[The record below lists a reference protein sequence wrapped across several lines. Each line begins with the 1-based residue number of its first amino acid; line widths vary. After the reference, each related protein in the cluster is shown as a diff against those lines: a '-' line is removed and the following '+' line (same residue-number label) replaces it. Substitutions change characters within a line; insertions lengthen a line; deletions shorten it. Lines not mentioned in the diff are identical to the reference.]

1 MTDIPKKI
9 AGRYQIKQLLG
20 KGGFG
25 AVYRAEDELEDREV
39 ALKVIRSD
47 ATLEPRGTRSRSGLD
62 SSKVLD
68 SSKPIDGTRS
78 SEARSSSSHAVPS
91 SSSSSPSRFLQSRK
105 SAISRT
111 NRNFGSASPNE
122 SDDVTE
128 KFKDEFRLL
137 TQLHH
142 PNLAAVYE
150 FGRCEEIDGVY
161 FTQELVEGVYLTDFL
176 QAKPREVV
184 VDIFVQLARALDYIH
199 ALGLVHEDIKPTN
212 VLVTTRSDGQPQAK
226 LIDFGLARVLRTT
239 EGNVEHEETDVVLG
253 TPGFS
258 APEKVQGKKTDSRSD
273 IYSLAATMYAAIR
286 GSKPFPS
293 RDFEEALRAQKDWRQ
308 ELAGALLKQSGPVV
322 AELIGRMLHPDPERR
337 PQSARSIVLE
347 LLRREPSHIRERQ
360 DSKEDRAEFAR
371 VLVEH
376 LPFVDRQSY
385 LDLLLTRAVDVLAPI
400 GASGQSAS
408 ESRTSG
414 RTHLIRTVVI
424 EAPEGMGKGRLFT
437 ELRREIQLGGGLF
450 VESSCW
456 MTERTP
462 LGAFGPV
469 VLQIATALGERSKV
483 IAEHSDLLQL
493 ARDRDRGGDEGA
505 AGRLIEFLLA
515 ACRERP
521 FTLHLSELSKGTSE
535 FARFEQLAR
544 AIAHNQA
551 PLLLCA
557 STIPHQRLAPL
568 IAGLGR
574 DQIAE
579 TWNLRPF
586 SPREMHTILTGIL
599 GDDRATVSELAKA
612 LDKLTGGHPLSFRET
627 LRVLIEEGILARDA
641 DNWVF
646 RASSP
651 AAQNLHQTLAQRSEA
666 RLDAQGVSAWE
677 IASILYL
684 IEAPIDEEQL
694 AQLSDLRKSRFRRT
708 LDRLE
713 GEGLVVRNAVSGS
726 STVALAHEA
735 VREAV
740 RQRYSDSLD
749 ETRLDLAA
757 RIDEL
762 DAIDSNFVFLKVR
775 LLDDAAEGLEA
786 VDALEEAAAGLFA
799 VGQAQLGAQVLER
812 LIRRLRQHGGTAAIP
827 RLLEAKLLLLNQGA
841 GALEDPRR
849 EAAHYEAGI
858 LLAELM
864 RDFRAQSL
872 FWLGLA
878 DRNAGDASED
888 MERTLYRLSRA
899 AEAAKMARDRV
910 LELRI
915 SNRRAEVLLQAGEIE
930 QAGSY
935 SRKAMEILEL
945 DDANDVDV
953 CHIIGVRLR
962 CLSLSGQL
970 GEARRLH
977 EMGKPIAARVPVVQR
992 QSYLSGIAFLAV
1004 LGGDP
1009 ERAIPETEEAIAQL
1023 RSAKVPR
1030 LLHTPLHNLGD
1041 LYLRNG
1047 QLEEAAHA
1055 FEEAISIASLFGLAQ
1070 AVHLNRGFLGY
1081 TRARLGSVEEG
1092 AELLATARRDMQ
1104 SAGDQVTLQQLR
1116 LLDAEV
1122 AHMMGQTPR
1131 ARRELE
1137 EMLADF
1143 HSTNE
1148 ISFVHWAQ
1156 DALARI
1162 ERDIGTH
1169 FIEVPTAPTRES
1181 PPDEDTV
1188 RTRPVP

>member
-9 AGRYQIKQLLG
+9 AGRYHIKELLG

-47 ATLEPRGTRSRSGLD
+47 ASLEPRGTRSRSLD
-62 SSKVLD
+62 PSTSSR
-68 SSKPIDGTRS
+68 SRFGRMTRATRTGRNAFVS
-78 SEARSSSSHAVPS
+78 G
-91 SSSSSPSRFLQSRK
+91 SSPS
-105 SAISRT
+105 T
-111 NRNFGSASPNE
+111 H
-122 SDDVTE
+122 DDVTE
-128 KFKDEFRLL
+128 AFKDEFLLL
-137 TQLHH
+137 TKLHH

-150 FGRCEEIDGVY
+150 FGRCDEFDGVY
-161 FTQELVEGVYLTDFL
+161 FTQELVEGVYLSEFL
-176 QAKPREVV
+176 EGKPREVI
-184 VDIFVQLARALDYIH
+184 VDMFVQLARALDYIH
-199 ALGLVHEDIKPTN
+199 ALGMVHEDIKPTN
-212 VLVTTRSDGQPQAK
+212 VLVTVPANGQAQAK
-226 LIDFGLARVLRTT
+226 LIDFGLAKALRTPDA
-239 EGNVEHEETDVVLG
+239 EKSEEDDDVVLG

-258 APEKVQGKKTDSRSD
+258 APEKIQGKRTDSRSD

-286 GSKPFPS
+286 GTKPFPS
-293 RDFEEALRAQKDWRQ
+293 RDFEEALRAQKDWRP
-308 ELAGALLKQSGPVV
+308 ELAGALLKQAGPVV
-322 AELIGRMLHPDPERR
+322 AELVGRMLNPDPERR

-347 LLRREPSHIRERQ
+347 LLRREPSHIRDRQ
-360 DSKEDRAEFAR
+360 ESKEDRAEFAR
-371 VLVEH
+371 VFVEH
-376 LPFVDRQSY
+376 LPFSDRQNY
-385 LDLLLTRAVDVLAPI
+385 LDLLLTRATDVLLPI
-400 GASGQSAS
+400 SGASA
-408 ESRTSG
+408 EHSRNRG
-414 RTHLIRTVVI
+414 VHRLIRTLVI
-424 EAPEGMGKGRLFT
+424 EAPEGMGKSRLLG
-437 ELRREIQLGGGLF
+437 ELRREIQIGGGLF

-456 MTERTP
+456 TTERTA

-469 VLQIATALGERSKV
+469 VQQLAGALGERSKV
-483 IAEHSDLLQL
+483 VADYAELLQL
-493 ARDRDRGGDEGA
+493 ARDRGTDESA
-505 AGRLIEFLLA
+505 AGRLMEFLIA

-521 FTLHLSELSKGTSE
+521 YCLHLSDLAKGQSE
-535 FARFEQLAR
+535 FSRFEQLAR
-544 AIAHNQA
+544 AIDHNQA

-557 STIPHQRLAPL
+557 STTPHAKLSPLLAAL
-568 IAGLGR
+568 AR
-574 DQIAE
+574 DQLVE

-586 SPREMHTILTGIL
+586 TRREMHSVLQGVL
-599 GDDRATVSELAKA
+599 GDTSAIRDLVKA
-612 LDKLTGGHPLSFRET
+612 LDNLTGGHPLSFRET

-641 DNWVF
+641 DDWVF
-646 RASSP
+646 RSNSP

-684 IEAPIDEEQL
+684 IEAPIEEDQL
-694 AQLSDLRKSRFRRT
+694 AQLSDLRRTRFERT
-708 LDRLE
+708 LERLE
-713 GEGLVVRNAVSGS
+713 GEGLIVRTSPTNHIS
-726 STVALAHEA
+726 LAHES

-740 RQRYSDSLD
+740 RRRYTDSLD

-762 DAIDSNFVFLKVR
+762 DVIDSNFVYLKVR

-799 VGQAQLGAQVLER
+799 VGQAQLGAAVLER

-841 GALEDPRR
+841 GALDDPRR
-849 EAAHYEAGI
+849 EIAHYEAGI

-878 DRNAGDASED
+878 ERYTAELVDD
-888 MERTLYRLSRA
+888 MEVTLDRLERA
-899 AEAAKMARDRV
+899 AAAARSARDRV

-915 SNRRAEVLLQAGEIE
+915 ANRRAEVLLSAGEIE

-935 SRKAMEILEL
+935 SRKAMEILEV

-1009 ERAIPETEEAIAQL
+1009 ERAIPETEQAIDQL
-1023 RSAKVPR
+1023 RAAKVPR

-1047 QLEEAAHA
+1047 QLEPAAAA
-1055 FEEAISIASLFGLAQ
+1055 FNEAISIAALFGLDQ

-1081 TRARLGSVEEG
+1081 TLARLGQVEDG
-1092 AELLATARRDMQ
+1092 AEKLAAARRGMQ
-1104 SAGDQVTLQQLR
+1104 HSSGDQVTLQQLR

-1162 ERDIGTH
+1162 ERDIGTN
-1169 FIEVPTAPTRES
+1169 FIESTSHEVDSAP
-1181 PPDEDTV
+1181 DGDTV
-1188 RTRPVP
+1188 RTRPIL

>member
-9 AGRYQIKQLLG
+9 AGRYHIKELLG

-25 AVYRAEDELEDREV
+25 AVYRAEDELEDRSV

-47 ATLEPRGTRSRSGLD
+47 ASLDPKGTRSKALD
-62 SSKVLD
+62 SV
-68 SSKPIDGTRS
+68 
-78 SEARSSSSHAVPS
+78 SSSSRS
-91 SSSSSPSRFLQSRK
+91 RFGRPSRRL
-105 SAISRT
+105 SRT
-111 NRNFGSASPNE
+111 SRNFGSASSTQN
-122 SDDVTE
+122 DDVTE
-128 KFKDEFRLL
+128 AFKDEFRLL

-150 FGRCEEIDGVY
+150 FGRCDEFEGVY

-176 QAKPREVV
+176 EGKPREVI
-184 VDIFVQLARALDYIH
+184 VDVFVQLARALDYIH

-212 VLVTTRSDGQPQAK
+212 VLVTIPEGGQAQAK
-226 LIDFGLARVLRTT
+226 LIDFGLARVLRGQPD
-239 EGNVEHEETDVVLG
+239 EADDVDTILG

-258 APEKVQGKKTDSRSD
+258 APEKVRGKKTDSRSD
-273 IYSLAATMYAAIR
+273 IYSLAATMYSAIR

-293 RDFEEALRAQKDWRQ
+293 RDFEEALRAQKDWRP

-360 DSKEDRAEFAR
+360 DSKEDRADFAR

-376 LPFVDRQSY
+376 LPFADRQNY
-385 LDLLLTRAVDVLAPI
+385 LDLLLTRATDVLLPNESAEASRS
-400 GASGQSAS
+400 GA
-408 ESRTSG
+408 RY
-414 RTHLIRTVVI
+414 RLIRTVVI
-424 EAPEGMGKGRLFT
+424 EAPEGMGKGRLLG

-456 MTERTP
+456 TTERTA

-469 VLQIATALGERSKV
+469 ILQLATALGERSKV
-483 IAEHSDLLQL
+483 IAEHAELVQL
-493 ARDRDRGGDEGA
+493 ARERGTDEAA
-505 AGRLIEFLLA
+505 AGQLMEFLIA

-521 FTLHLSELSKGTSE
+521 FALHLSELAKGQSE
-535 FARFEQLAR
+535 FLRFEQLVK
-544 AIAHNQA
+544 AIDINEA

-557 STIPHQRLAPL
+557 TTTPHTKLTPLLASL
-568 IAGLGR
+568 TR
-574 DQIAE
+574 DQLAE
-579 TWNLRPF
+579 TWHLRPF
-586 SPREMHTILTGIL
+586 SRREMFDILRGVL
-599 GDDRATVSELAKA
+599 GETPAISELVKT
-612 LDKLTGGHPLSFRET
+612 LDNLTGGHPLSFRET
-627 LRVLIEEGILARDA
+627 LRVLIEEGILVRDA
-641 DNWVF
+641 DNWSY
-646 RASSP
+646 RSSSP

-666 RLDAQGVSAWE
+666 RLDAQGISAWE

-684 IEAPIDEEQL
+684 IEAPVDELQL
-694 AQLSDLRKSRFRRT
+694 AQLSDLRKSRFRRA

-713 GEGLVVRNAVSGS
+713 GEGLIVRSAASGS
-726 STVALAHEA
+726 SQIALAHESVRQA
-735 VREAV
+735 VRG
-740 RQRYSDSLD
+740 RYADSLD
-749 ETRLDLAA
+749 ETRLDLAQ

-762 DAIDSNFVFLKVR
+762 EILDSNFVYLKVR

-799 VGQAQLGAQVLER
+799 VGQAQLGAAVLER
-812 LIRRLRQHGGTAAIP
+812 LIKRLRQYGGTAAIP

-849 EAAHYEAGI
+849 EASHYEAGI

-878 DRNAGDASED
+878 DRHTAEVEAD
-888 MERTLYRLSRA
+888 MELTLYRLERA
-899 AEAAKMARDRV
+899 AKAAKMARDRV

-915 SNRRAEVLLQAGEIE
+915 ANRRAEVLLQAGEIE
-930 QAGSY
+930 EAGSH
-935 SRKAMEILEL
+935 SRKAMEILDF

-1009 ERAIPETEEAIAQL
+1009 SRAIPETEDAIEQV
-1023 RSAKVPR
+1023 RNAKLPR

-1047 QLEEAAHA
+1047 QLEQARDA
-1055 FEEAISIASLFGLAQ
+1055 FSEAISIASLFGLDQ

-1081 TRARLGSVEEG
+1081 TLARLGKVEEG
-1092 AELLATARRDMQ
+1092 AELLASARKDMQ
-1104 SAGDQVTLQQLR
+1104 QTSGDQVTLQQLR

-1162 ERDIGTH
+1162 ERDIGTN
-1169 FIEVPTAPTRES
+1169 FIEAAAPS
-1181 PPDEDTV
+1181 PEPSAPDEDTV
-1188 RTRPVP
+1188 RTRPIS

>member
-1 MTDIPKKI
+1 MTEIPKKI
-9 AGRYQIKQLLG
+9 AGRYTIKGLLG

-47 ATLEPRGTRSRSGLD
+47 ASLDPRGTRSKALDPQSSGH
-62 SSKVLD
+62 
-68 SSKPIDGTRS
+68 
-78 SEARSSSSHAVPS
+78 SSSR
-91 SSSSSPSRFLQSRK
+91 SRFGRYSR
-105 SAISRT
+105 AGSRT
-111 NRNFGSASPNE
+111 SRNFQPGAS
-122 SDDVTE
+122 STQTDTVTDN
-128 KFKDEFRLL
+128 FKDEFMRLAK
-137 TQLHH
+137 LHH

-150 FGRCEEIDGVY
+150 FGRCDEFDGVY
-161 FTQELVEGVYLTDFL
+161 FTQELVEGVYLSDFL
-176 QAKPREVV
+176 EGKSREVI
-184 VDIFVQLARALDYIH
+184 VDMFVQLARALDYIH

-212 VLVTTRSDGQPQAK
+212 VLVTTRTDGQPQAK
-226 LIDFGLARVLRTT
+226 LIDFGLSRWLKDA
-239 EGNVEHEETDVVLG
+239 EKNAEEPDIVLG

-258 APEKVQGKKTDSRSD
+258 APEKIRGQKTDSRSD

-293 RDFEEALRAQKDWRQ
+293 RDFDEALRAQKDWRP
-308 ELAGALLKQSGPVV
+308 ELAGALLKQAGPVV
-322 AELIGRMLHPDPERR
+322 AELIGRMLIPDPERR

-360 DSKEDRAEFAR
+360 DSKEDRSDFAR
-371 VLVEH
+371 VFVEH
-376 LPFVDRQSY
+376 LPFTDRQSY
-385 LDLLLTRAVDVLAPI
+385 LELLLTRATDVLLPED
-400 GASGQSAS
+400 SA
-408 ESRTSG
+408 ESSRSRG
-414 RTHLIRTVVI
+414 VHRLIRTIVV
-424 EAPEGMGKGRLFT
+424 EAPEGMGKSRLLG
-437 ELRREIQLGGGLF
+437 ELRREIQIGGGLF

-456 MTERTP
+456 TTERTA

-469 VLQIATALGERSKV
+469 VLQLATALGERSKV
-483 IAEHSDLLQL
+483 VADYAELLRL
-493 ARDRDRGGDEGA
+493 ARDRGTDEGA
-505 AGRLIEFLLA
+505 AGRLMEFLIA

-521 FTLHLSELSKGTSE
+521 YCLHLSELAKGQSE
-535 FARFEQLAR
+535 FMRFEQLAR
-544 AIAHNQA
+544 AVDHNEA
-551 PLLLCA
+551 PLLLCVTTTPHTKLSPLLA
-557 STIPHQRLAPL
+557 SLA
-568 IAGLGR
+568 R
-574 DQIAE
+574 DQLAE
-579 TWNLRPF
+579 IWNLRPF
-586 SPREMHTILTGIL
+586 SVREMHSVLQGVL
-599 GDDRATVSELAKA
+599 GDTAAIREIVKTLNN
-612 LDKLTGGHPLSFRET
+612 LTGGHPLSFRET
-627 LRVLIEEGILARDA
+627 LRVLIEEGILVRDA
-641 DNWVF
+641 DDWVF
-646 RASSP
+646 RSNSP

-666 RLDAQGVSAWE
+666 RLDSQGVSAWE

-684 IEAPIDEEQL
+684 IEAPIEEDQL
-694 AQLSDLRKSRFRRT
+694 AQLSDLRRSRFRRT
-708 LDRLE
+708 IDRLE
-713 GEGLVVRNAVSGS
+713 GEGLIVRTAASHIS
-726 STVALAHEA
+726 LAHES

-740 RQRYSDSLD
+740 RRRYADSLD

-762 DAIDSNFVFLKVR
+762 DVIDSNFVYLKIR

-799 VGQAQLGAQVLER
+799 VGQAQLGAAVLER

-841 GALEDPRR
+841 GALDDQRR

-878 DRNAGDASED
+878 DRYTSDIDD
-888 MERTLYRLSRA
+888 MELTLYRLERA
-899 AEAAKMARDRV
+899 AVAANKARDRV

-915 SNRRAEVLLQAGEIE
+915 ANRRAEVLLMAGEIE
-930 QAGSY
+930 QAGAY
-935 SRKAMEILEL
+935 SRKAMEILNV
-945 DDANDVDV
+945 DDSNDVDV

-977 EMGKPIAARVPVVQR
+977 EMGKPIAVRVPVVQR

-1009 ERAIPETEEAIAQL
+1009 DRAIPETEQAIEQL
-1023 RSAKVPR
+1023 RSANVPR

-1041 LYLRNG
+1041 LYLRAG
-1047 QLEEAAHA
+1047 ALEQASKA
-1055 FEEAISIASLFGLAQ
+1055 FEEAIGIARLFGLVQ
-1070 AVHLNRGFLGY
+1070 AVSLNRGFLGY
-1081 TRARLGSVEEG
+1081 TLARLGKVEEG
-1092 AELLATARRDMQ
+1092 AEMLATARRSMAGG
-1104 SAGDQVTLQQLR
+1104 SGDQVTVQQLR

-1162 ERDIGTH
+1162 ERDIGTN
-1169 FIEVPTAPTRES
+1169 FIESTPVPELASAPT
-1181 PPDEDTV
+1181 EDTV
-1188 RTRPVP
+1188 RTRPIS

>member
-9 AGRYQIKQLLG
+9 AGRYHISELLG

-39 ALKVIRSD
+39 ALKVIRAEASM
-47 ATLEPRGTRSRSGLD
+47 EPRGTRSRQMD
-62 SSKVLD
+62 S
-68 SSKPIDGTRS
+68 
-78 SEARSSSSHAVPS
+78 HPS
-91 SSSSSPSRFLQSRK
+91 SSSSRSRFGKHSGRL
-105 SAISRT
+105 SRT
-111 NRNFGSASPNE
+111 SRNFGNTSSAPH
-122 SDDVTE
+122 DDVTE
-128 KFKDEFRLL
+128 AFKDEFRLL

-150 FGRCEEIDGVY
+150 FGRCAEFEGVY
-161 FTQELVEGVYLTDFL
+161 FTQELVEGVYLSEFL
-176 QAKPREVV
+176 EDKAREVI
-184 VDIFVQLARALDYIH
+184 VDVFVQLARALDYIH

-212 VLVTTRSDGQPQAK
+212 VLVTTRADGQPQAK
-226 LIDFGLARVLRTT
+226 LIDFGLARALRGAD
-239 EGNVEHEETDVVLG
+239 EDEAEYDVVLG

-258 APEKVQGKKTDSRSD
+258 APEKVQGKRTDSRSD
-273 IYSLAATMYAAIR
+273 VYSLAATMYAAIR

-293 RDFEEALRAQKDWRQ
+293 RDFEEALRAQKDWRP
-308 ELAGALLKQSGPVV
+308 ELAGALLKPAGPVV
-322 AELIGRMLHPDPERR
+322 AELIGRMLHPEAERR

-347 LLRREPSHIRERQ
+347 LLRREPSHIRDRQ
-360 DSKEDRAEFAR
+360 DSKEDRADFAR

-376 LPFVDRQSY
+376 LPFADRQSY
-385 LDLLLTRAVDVLAPI
+385 LDLLLTRATDVLLPQA
-400 GASGQSAS
+400 AETSRSGL
-408 ESRTSG
+408 RH
-414 RTHLIRTVVI
+414 RLIRTLVI
-424 EAPEGMGKGRLFT
+424 EAPEGMGKSRLFS
-437 ELRREIQLGGGLF
+437 ELRREIQIGGGLF

-456 MTERTP
+456 TTERTA

-469 VLQIATALGERSKV
+469 VLQLATALGERSPV
-483 IAEHSDLLQL
+483 VADYAELVQL
-493 ARDRDRGGDEGA
+493 ARERGTDEAA
-505 AGRLIEFLLA
+505 AGQLMEFLIA

-521 FTLHLSELSKGTSE
+521 YCLHLSELAKGQSE
-535 FARFEQLAR
+535 FLRFEQLAR
-544 AIAHNQA
+544 AIDINEA

-557 STIPHQRLAPL
+557 STTPHTKLAPL
-568 IAGLGR
+568 LSALSR
-574 DQIAE
+574 DQLAE

-586 SPREMHTILTGIL
+586 TRREMFDILRGVL
-599 GDDRATVSELAKA
+599 GDTPAIAELVKT
-612 LDKLTGGHPLSFRET
+612 LDNLTGGHPLTFRET
-627 LRVLIEEGILARDA
+627 LRVLIEEGILVRDA

-646 RASSP
+646 RSASP
-651 AAQNLHQTLAQRSEA
+651 AAQNLHQTLAERSEA

-684 IEAPIDEEQL
+684 IEAPVDEVQL

-708 LDRLE
+708 VDRLE
-713 GEGLVVRNAVSGS
+713 GEGLVVRSAASGS
-726 STVALAHEA
+726 SHVGLAHES

-740 RQRYSDSLD
+740 RRRYADSLD

-762 DAIDSNFVFLKVR
+762 EVIDSNFVYLKVR
-775 LLDDAAEGLEA
+775 LLDDAADGLEA

-799 VGQAQLGAQVLER
+799 VGQAQLGAAVLER
-812 LIRRLRQHGGTAAIP
+812 LIQRLRQHGGTAAIP

-841 GALEDPRR
+841 GALDDPRR
-849 EAAHYEAGI
+849 EAGHYEAGI

-878 DRNAGDASED
+878 DRVSADAAAD
-888 MERTLYRLSRA
+888 MDLTLHRLERA
-899 AEAAKMARDRV
+899 ADSARAARDRV

-915 SNRRAEVLLQAGEIE
+915 ANRRAEVLLQAGEIE

-935 SRKAMEILEL
+935 SREAMDILEL
-945 DDANDVDV
+945 ADANDIDV

-977 EMGKPIAARVPVVQR
+977 EMGKPIAGRVPVIQR
-992 QSYLSGIAFLAV
+992 LSYLSGIAFLAV

-1009 ERAIPETEEAIAQL
+1009 ERAIPETELAIEQL
-1023 RSAKVPR
+1023 RAGKVPR
-1030 LLHTPLHNLGD
+1030 VLHTPLHNLGD
-1041 LYLRNG
+1041 LYLRDG
-1047 QLEEAAHA
+1047 QLELAAEA
-1055 FEEAISIASLFGLAQ
+1055 FREAISLASLFGLDQ

-1081 TRARLGSVEEG
+1081 TLARLGKVEDG
-1092 AELLATARRDMQ
+1092 ADQLTSARKDMAQ
-1104 SAGDQVTLQQLR
+1104 TGGDQVTLQQLR

-1122 AHMMGQTPR
+1122 AHMMGETPR

-1162 ERDIGTH
+1162 ERDIGTN
-1169 FIEVPTAPTRES
+1169 FIEATGPADSVLT
-1181 PPDEDTV
+1181 PDEDTV
-1188 RTRPVP
+1188 RTRPLS

>member
-9 AGRYQIKQLLG
+9 AGRYHIKELLG

-25 AVYRAEDELEDREV
+25 AVYRAEDALEEREV

-47 ATLEPRGTRSRSGLD
+47 ATMEPRGTRSRSLD
-62 SSKVLD
+62 
-68 SSKPIDGTRS
+68 PN
-78 SEARSSSSHAVPS
+78 S
-91 SSSSSPSRFLQSRK
+91 SSSSRSRFGRLSRAARTSRNSFAAGASQSQ
-105 SAISRT
+105 
-111 NRNFGSASPNE
+111 

-128 KFKDEFRLL
+128 AFKDEFLLL
-137 TQLHH
+137 TKLHH

-150 FGRCEEIDGVY
+150 FGRCAEFEGVY
-161 FTQELVEGVYLTDFL
+161 FTQELVEGVYLSEFL
-176 QAKPREVV
+176 EGKPREVI
-184 VDIFVQLARALDYIH
+184 VDMFVQLARALDYIH
-199 ALGLVHEDIKPTN
+199 ALGMVHEDIKPTN
-212 VLVTTRSDGQPQAK
+212 VLVTIPANAQPQAK
-226 LIDFGLARVLRTT
+226 LIDFGLARVLRTPDTDKT
-239 EGNVEHEETDVVLG
+239 EDEVVDTILG

-293 RDFEEALRAQKDWRQ
+293 RDFEEALRAQKDWRP
-308 ELAGALLKQSGPVV
+308 ELAGALLKQAGPVV
-322 AELIGRMLHPDPERR
+322 AELVGRMLDPDPERR

-347 LLRREPSHIRERQ
+347 LLRREPSHIRDRQ
-360 DSKEDRAEFAR
+360 ESKEDRAEFAR
-371 VLVEH
+371 VFVEH
-376 LPFVDRQSY
+376 LPFTDRQNY
-385 LDLLLTRAVDVLAPI
+385 LDLLLTRATDVLLPSDA
-400 GASGQSAS
+400 
-408 ESRTSG
+408 ESSRSRGVT
-414 RTHLIRTVVI
+414 RLIRTVII
-424 EAPEGMGKGRLFT
+424 EAPEGMGKGRLLS
-437 ELRREIQLGGGLF
+437 ELRREIQIGGGLF

-456 MTERTP
+456 TTERTA

-469 VLQIATALGERSKV
+469 VQQLASALGEKSKIV
-483 IAEHSDLLQL
+483 ADYAELLQL
-493 ARDRDRGGDEGA
+493 ARERGTDETA
-505 AGRLIEFLLA
+505 TGRLTEFLIA

-521 FTLHLSELSKGTSE
+521 FCLHLSELAKGQGE

-544 AIAHNQA
+544 AIDHNEA

-557 STIPHQRLAPL
+557 STTPHAKLSPLLASL
-568 IAGLGR
+568 AR
-574 DQIAE
+574 DQLTE

-586 SPREMHTILTGIL
+586 TRREMHSVLQGVL
-599 GDDRATVSELAKA
+599 GDTSAIRDLVKA
-612 LDKLTGGHPLSFRET
+612 LDNLTGGHPLSFRET
-627 LRVLIEEGILARDA
+627 LRVLIEEGILVRDA
-641 DNWVF
+641 DDWVF
-646 RASSP
+646 RANSP

-684 IEAPIDEEQL
+684 IEAPIDEAQL
-694 AQLSDLRKSRFRRT
+694 AQLSDLRRSRFRRT

-713 GEGLVVRNAVSGS
+713 GEGLVTRTGS
-726 STVALAHEA
+726 HVALAHES

-740 RQRYSDSLD
+740 RRRYSDSLD

-762 DAIDSNFVFLKVR
+762 EVIDSNFVFLKVR

-799 VGQAQLGAQVLER
+799 VGQAQLGAAVLER

-827 RLLEAKLLLLNQGA
+827 RLLEAKLLLLNQGG
-841 GALEDPRR
+841 GALDDPRR
-849 EAAHYEAGI
+849 ETAHYEAGI

-878 DRNAGDASED
+878 ERFSAELIDD
-888 MERTLYRLSRA
+888 MEITLERLDRA
-899 AEAAKMARDRV
+899 AAAARMARDRV

-915 SNRRAEVLLQAGEIE
+915 SNRRAEVLLSTGEIE
-930 QAGSY
+930 QAGAY
-935 SRKAMEILEL
+935 SRKAMEILEV

-1009 ERAIPETEEAIAQL
+1009 ERAIPETEQAIEQL
-1023 RSAKVPR
+1023 RAAKVPR

-1047 QLEEAAHA
+1047 QLEQAAAA
-1055 FEEAISIASLFGLAQ
+1055 FNEAINIASLFGLDQ
-1070 AVHLNRGFLGY
+1070 VVHLNRGFLGY
-1081 TRARLGSVEEG
+1081 TLARLGQVEEG
-1092 AELLATARRDMQ
+1092 AEKLAAARRGMQ
-1104 SAGDQVTLQQLR
+1104 HSSGDQVTLQQLR

-1162 ERDIGTH
+1162 ERDIGTN
-1169 FIEVPTAPTRES
+1169 FIEASSIDVESAPE
-1181 PPDEDTV
+1181 EDTV
-1188 RTRPVP
+1188 RTRPIG

>member
-9 AGRYQIKQLLG
+9 AGRYQIKELLG

-39 ALKVIRSD
+39 ALKVIRRD
-47 ATLEPRGTRSRSGLD
+47 ASMEPKGGTRSRQLD
-62 SSKVLD
+62 SR
-68 SSKPIDGTRS
+68 P
-78 SEARSSSSHAVPS
+78 
-91 SSSSSPSRFLQSRK
+91 SSSSPSRFGRNSRRLVSK
-105 SAISRT
+105 TS
-111 NRNFGSASPNE
+111 RNFGSGASPNE

-128 KFKDEFRLL
+128 AFKDEFRLL

-142 PNLAAVYE
+142 PNLASVYE
-150 FGRCEEIDGVY
+150 FGRCDDIEGVF
-161 FTQELVEGVYLTDFL
+161 FTQELVDGVYLSDFL
-176 QAKPREVV
+176 EGKPREVV

-212 VLVTTRSDGQPQAK
+212 VLVTKRPDGQPQAK
-226 LIDFGLARVLRTT
+226 LIDFGLARMLRTT
-239 EGNVEHEETDVVLG
+239 EGEVKQEDVDVVLG

-258 APEKVQGKKTDSRSD
+258 APEKIQGKKTDSRSD
-273 IYSLAATMYAAIR
+273 IYSLAATIYAAVR

-293 RDFEEALRAQKDWRQ
+293 RDFEEALRAQQDWRP
-308 ELAGALLKQSGPVV
+308 ELAGALLKQAGPVV
-322 AELIGRMLHPDPERR
+322 AELVGRMLQPDPERR

-347 LLRREPSHIRERQ
+347 LLRREPSHINERQ
-360 DSKEDRAEFAR
+360 DSKEDRSEFAR

-376 LPFVDRQSY
+376 LPFIDRQGY
-385 LDLLLTRAVDVLAPI
+385 LDLLLTRASDVLLDGSPE
-400 GASGQSAS
+400 S
-408 ESRTSG
+408 SRTGS
-414 RTHLIRTVVI
+414 RNRLIRTIVI
-424 EAPEGMGKGRLFT
+424 EAPEGMGKSRLMS

-456 MTERTP
+456 TTERTA

-469 VLQIATALGERSKV
+469 VLQLATALGERSQV
-483 IAEHSDLLQL
+483 VAAYGDLINL
-493 ARDRDRGGDEGA
+493 ARDRGLDGA
-505 AGRLIEFLLA
+505 ATGRLMEFLIA

-521 FTLHLSELSKGTSE
+521 YTLHLSELAKGQGE
-535 FARFEQLAR
+535 FIRFEQLAR
-544 AIAHNQA
+544 AIDLKEA
-551 PLLLCA
+551 PLLLCV
-557 STIPHQRLAPL
+557 TTTPHAKVTPLLAPL
-568 IAGLGR
+568 SR
-574 DQIAE
+574 DQMAE
-579 TWNLRPF
+579 VWNLRPF
-586 SPREMHTILTGIL
+586 TRREMHDILTGIL
-599 GDDRATVSELAKA
+599 GGDDKTTIAEIAKA
-612 LDKLTGGHPLSFRET
+612 LDNLTGGHPLSFRET
-627 LRVLIEEGILARDA
+627 LRVLIEEGILVRDA
-641 DNWVF
+641 DNWQF
-646 RASSP
+646 RSASP

-666 RLDAQGVSAWE
+666 RLDGQGVSAWE

-684 IEAPIDEEQL
+684 IEAPIDEDQL

-708 LDRLE
+708 IDRLE
-713 GEGLVVRNAVSGS
+713 GEGLIVRSAASGS
-726 STVALAHEA
+726 SHVSLAHEA

-740 RQRYSDSLD
+740 RRRYADSLD
-749 ETRLDLAA
+749 ETRLDLAS

-762 DAIDSNFVFLKVR
+762 DVIDSNFVYLKVR

-799 VGQAQLGAQVLER
+799 VGQAQLGAAVLER
-812 LIRRLRQHGGTAAIP
+812 LIKRLRQHGGTAAIP

-841 GALEDPRR
+841 GALDDPRR
-849 EAAHYEAGI
+849 EAQHYEAGI

-878 DRNAGDASED
+878 DRHAADAGENMDL
-888 MERTLYRLSRA
+888 TLYRLERA
-899 AEAAKMARDRV
+899 AEAAKLARDRV

-915 SNRRAEVLLQAGEIE
+915 ANRRAEVLLQDGEIE
-930 QAGSY
+930 QAGGY
-935 SRKAMEILEL
+935 SRKAMEIL
-945 DDANDVDV
+945 DIHDANDVDV

-1009 ERAIPETEEAIAQL
+1009 ERAIPETNEAITQIRAARL
-1023 RSAKVPR
+1023 PR
-1030 LLHTPLHNLGD
+1030 LLHTPLHNIGD

-1047 QLEEAAHA
+1047 QLEQSAAA
-1055 FEEAISIASLFGLAQ
+1055 FEEAISIASIFGLDQ

-1081 TRARLGSVEEG
+1081 TKARLGKVEEG
-1092 AELLATARRDMQ
+1092 AALLAAARRDMQ
-1104 SAGDQVTLQQLR
+1104 QSSGDQVTLQQLR

-1162 ERDIGTH
+1162 ERDIGTN
-1169 FIEVPTAPTRES
+1169 FIEVPMPPMDDT

-1188 RTRPVP
+1188 RTRPIG

>member
-9 AGRYQIKQLLG
+9 AGRYQIKELLG

-25 AVYRAEDELEDREV
+25 AVYRAEDELEEREV

-47 ATLEPRGTRSRSGLD
+47 ATMEPRGTRSHALD
-62 SSKVLD
+62 GQSST
-68 SSKPIDGTRS
+68 SSR
-78 SEARSSSSHAVPS
+78 
-91 SSSSSPSRFLQSRK
+91 SRFGRMSRATK
-105 SAISRT
+105 TSR
-111 NRNFGSASPNE
+111 NSFAGSGSQKDE
-122 SDDVTE
+122 VTDA
-128 KFKDEFRLL
+128 FKDEFLLL
-137 TQLHH
+137 TKLHH

-150 FGRCEEIDGVY
+150 FGRCDEFQGVY
-161 FTQELVEGVYLTDFL
+161 FTQELVEGVYLSEFL
-176 QAKPREVV
+176 EGKPREVI
-184 VDIFVQLARALDYIH
+184 VDMFVQLARALDYIH
-199 ALGLVHEDIKPTN
+199 ALGMVHEDIKPTN
-212 VLVTTRSDGQPQAK
+212 VLVTIPADGQPQAK
-226 LIDFGLARVLRTT
+226 LIDFGLARVLRKPDA
-239 EGNVEHEETDVVLG
+239 EQAGKEDEQLDVVLG

-286 GSKPFPS
+286 GTKPFPS
-293 RDFEEALRAQKDWRQ
+293 RDFEEALRAQKDWRP
-308 ELAGALLKQSGPVV
+308 ELAGALLKQAGPVI
-322 AELIGRMLHPDPERR
+322 AELVGRMLDPDPERR

-347 LLRREPSHIRERQ
+347 LLRREPSHIRDRQ
-360 DSKEDRAEFAR
+360 ESKEDRAEFAR
-371 VLVEH
+371 VFVEH
-376 LPFVDRQSY
+376 LPFTDRQNY
-385 LDLLLTRAVDVLAPI
+385 LDLLLTRATDVLL
-400 GASGQSAS
+400 S
-408 ESRTSG
+408 EAESSRTRG
-414 RTHLIRTVVI
+414 MHRLIRTVIV
-424 EAPEGMGKGRLFT
+424 EAPEGMGKSRLLS
-437 ELRREIQLGGGLF
+437 ELRREIQIGGGLF

-456 MTERTP
+456 TTERTA

-469 VLQIATALGERSKV
+469 VQQLASALGERSKV
-483 IAEHSDLLQL
+483 VADYAELLQL
-493 ARDRDRGGDEGA
+493 ARDRGTDESA
-505 AGRLIEFLLA
+505 TGRLTEFLIA

-521 FTLHLSELSKGTSE
+521 YCLHLADLAKGQSE
-535 FARFEQLAR
+535 FARFEQLTR
-544 AIAHNQA
+544 AIDHNQA

-557 STIPHQRLAPL
+557 STTPHAKLSPLLASL
-568 IAGLGR
+568 AR
-574 DQIAE
+574 DQLAE

-586 SPREMHTILTGIL
+586 SRREMHSVLQGVL
-599 GDDRATVSELAKA
+599 GDTSAIKELVKA
-612 LDKLTGGHPLSFRET
+612 LDNLTGGHPLSFRET
-627 LRVLIEEGILARDA
+627 LRVLIEEGILVRDA
-641 DNWVF
+641 DDWVF
-646 RASSP
+646 RSNSP

-684 IEAPIDEEQL
+684 IEAPIDEHQL
-694 AQLSDLRKSRFRRT
+694 AQLSDLRRSRFRRT

-713 GEGLVVRNAVSGS
+713 GEGLVHRNANQIS
-726 STVALAHEA
+726 LAHES

-740 RQRYSDSLD
+740 RRRYADSLD

-762 DAIDSNFVFLKVR
+762 DVIDSNFVFLKVR

-799 VGQAQLGAQVLER
+799 VGQAQLGAAVLER

-827 RLLEAKLLLLNQGA
+827 RLLEAKLLLLNQGG
-841 GALEDPRR
+841 GALDDPRR
-849 EAAHYEAGI
+849 ETAHYEAGI

-878 DRNAGDASED
+878 ERFSAELVDD
-888 MERTLYRLSRA
+888 MEVTLERLERA
-899 AEAAKMARDRV
+899 AAAARMARDRV

-915 SNRRAEVLLQAGEIE
+915 ANRRAEVLLSAGEIE

-935 SRKAMEILEL
+935 SRKAMEIL
-945 DDANDVDV
+945 DVADANDIDV

-1009 ERAIPETEEAIAQL
+1009 ERAIPETEQAIEQL
-1023 RSAKVPR
+1023 RAAKVPR

-1047 QLEEAAHA
+1047 QLEPAAAA
-1055 FEEAISIASLFGLAQ
+1055 FNEAISIAALFGLDQ

-1081 TRARLGSVEEG
+1081 TLARLGQVEEG
-1092 AELLATARRDMQ
+1092 AEKLAAARRGMQ
-1104 SAGDQVTLQQLR
+1104 HSSGDQVTLQQLR

-1162 ERDIGTH
+1162 ERDIGTN
-1169 FIEVPTAPTRES
+1169 FIEASNVDVESAPE
-1181 PPDEDTV
+1181 EDTV
-1188 RTRPVP
+1188 RTRPIA

>member
-1 MTDIPKKI
+1 MTEIPKKI
-9 AGRYQIKQLLG
+9 AGRYQIKELLG

-47 ATLEPRGTRSRSGLD
+47 ASLDPRGTRSHSVG
-62 SSKVLD
+62 
-68 SSKPIDGTRS
+68 
-78 SEARSSSSHAVPS
+78 SSSR
-91 SSSSSPSRFLQSRK
+91 SRFGKGSRRL
-105 SAISRT
+105 ART
-111 NRNFGSASPNE
+111 SRNFSNAPSTKN
-122 SDDVTE
+122 DDVTE
-128 KFKDEFRLL
+128 AFKDEFRLL

-150 FGRCEEIDGVY
+150 FGRCDEFEGVY
-161 FTQELVEGVYLTDFL
+161 FTQELVEGVYLSDFL
-176 QAKPREVV
+176 EDKPREVI
-184 VDIFVQLARALDYIH
+184 VDVFVQLARALDYIH

-212 VLVTTRSDGQPQAK
+212 VLVTQRKGAAQAK
-226 LIDFGLARVLRTT
+226 LIDFGLARVLRGG
-239 EGNVEHEETDVVLG
+239 EGENEEETEVILG

-258 APEKVQGKKTDSRSD
+258 APEKVRGKQTDSRSD

-293 RDFEEALRAQKDWRQ
+293 RDFEEALRAQQDWRP

-322 AELIGRMLHPDPERR
+322 AELIGRMLHADPERR

-376 LPFVDRQSY
+376 LPFADRQNY
-385 LDLLLTRAVDVLAPI
+385 LDLLLTRATDVLLPVDSAE
-400 GASGQSAS
+400 ASRS
-408 ESRTSG
+408 SG
-414 RTHLIRTVVI
+414 RARLIRTLVI
-424 EAPEGMGKGRLFT
+424 EAPEGMGKGRLLT

-456 MTERTP
+456 TTERTA

-469 VLQIATALGERSKV
+469 VLQLATALGERSEVVNNFSALVKV
-483 IAEHSDLLQL
+483 
-493 ARDRDRGGDEGA
+493 ARERSTEGA
-505 AGRLIEFLLA
+505 VVGQLMEFLIQ

-521 FTLHLSELSKGTSE
+521 FALHLSELAKGQPE
-535 FARFEQLAR
+535 FGRFEQLAR
-544 AIAHNQA
+544 AIDINEA

-557 STIPHQRLAPL
+557 TTTPHTKLSPL
-568 IAGLGR
+568 LTSLKR
-574 DQIAE
+574 DQLAE

-586 SPREMHTILTGIL
+586 TRREMFTILRGVL
-599 GDDRATVSELAKA
+599 GDTPAISELVKA
-612 LDKLTGGHPLSFRET
+612 LDNLTGGHPLSFRET
-627 LRVLIEEGILARDA
+627 LRVLIEEGILVRDA
-641 DNWVF
+641 DNWAY
-646 RASSP
+646 RSNSP
-651 AAQNLHQTLAQRSEA
+651 AAQNLHQTLAQRSES
-666 RLDAQGVSAWE
+666 RLDSQGVSAWE
-677 IASILYL
+677 VASILFL
-684 IEAPIDEEQL
+684 VEAPIDEEQL
-694 AQLSDLRKSRFRRT
+694 AQLSDLRRSRFRKA

-713 GEGLVVRNAVSGS
+713 GEGLIIRSATGMS
-726 STVALAHEA
+726 SQVTLAHES

-740 RQRYSDSLD
+740 RGRYADSLD

-762 DAIDSNFVFLKVR
+762 DVIDSNFVFLKVR

-799 VGQAQLGAQVLER
+799 VGQAQLGAEVLER
-812 LIRRLRQHGGTAAIP
+812 LIARLRLHGGTAAIP

-841 GALEDPRR
+841 GALSDPRK
-849 EAAHYEAGI
+849 ESAHYEAGI

-878 DRNAGDASED
+878 DRNTAEFVDDQEL
-888 MERTLYRLSRA
+888 TLYRLERA
-899 AEAAKMARDRV
+899 AQAAQKARDRV

-915 SNRRAEVLLQAGEIE
+915 ANRRAEVLLQAGEIE
-930 QAGSY
+930 DAGSH
-935 SRKAMEILEL
+935 SRKAMEILDL
-945 DDANDVDV
+945 PDANDVDV

-977 EMGKPIAARVPVVQR
+977 EMGKPIAARVPVVQS

-1009 ERAIPETEEAIAQL
+1009 ERAIPETERAIEGL
-1023 RSAKVPR
+1023 RAAKVSR

-1047 QLEEAAHA
+1047 QLEQAAETFREAM
-1055 FEEAISIASLFGLAQ
+1055 SIASLFGLDQ
-1070 AVHLNRGFLGY
+1070 AVLLNRGFLGY
-1081 TRARLGSVEEG
+1081 TLARLGRVEEG
-1092 AELLATARRDMQ
+1092 AELIAASRKAMQ
-1104 SAGDQVTLQQLR
+1104 AASGDQVTLQQLR

-1122 AHMMGQTPR
+1122 AHMTGHTPR

-1162 ERDIGTH
+1162 ERDINPT
-1169 FIEVPTAPTRES
+1169 FIEASSLGVVDSA
-1181 PPDEDTV
+1181 PDEDTV
-1188 RTRPVP
+1188 RTRPIG

>member
-9 AGRYQIKQLLG
+9 AGRYQIKELLG

-25 AVYRAEDELEDREV
+25 AVYRAEDELEEREV

-47 ATLEPRGTRSRSGLD
+47 ATLEPRGTRSHA
-62 SSKVLD
+62 
-68 SSKPIDGTRS
+68 IDGQ
-78 SEARSSSSHAVPS
+78 S
-91 SSSSSPSRFLQSRK
+91 SSSSRSRFGRPSRAARTSRN
-105 SAISRT
+105 S
-111 NRNFGSASPNE
+111 FGAVAS
-122 SDDVTE
+122 SSQQDDVTE
-128 KFKDEFRLL
+128 AFKDEFLLL
-137 TQLHH
+137 TKLHH

-150 FGRCEEIDGVY
+150 FGRCDEFEGVY
-161 FTQELVEGVYLTDFL
+161 FTQELVEGVYLSEFL
-176 QAKPREVV
+176 EGKPREVI
-184 VDIFVQLARALDYIH
+184 VDMFVQLARALDYIH
-199 ALGLVHEDIKPTN
+199 ALGMVHEDIKPTN
-212 VLVTTRSDGQPQAK
+212 VLVTIPADGQPQAK
-226 LIDFGLARVLRTT
+226 LIDFGLARVLRKPDA
-239 EGNVEHEETDVVLG
+239 EKSKEDDQLDVVLG

-286 GSKPFPS
+286 GTKPFPS
-293 RDFEEALRAQKDWRQ
+293 RDFEEALRAQKDWRP
-308 ELAGALLKQSGPVV
+308 ELAGALLKQAGPVV
-322 AELIGRMLHPDPERR
+322 AELVGRMLDPDPERR

-347 LLRREPSHIRERQ
+347 LVRREPSHIRNRQ
-360 DSKEDRAEFAR
+360 ESKEDRAEFAR
-371 VLVEH
+371 VFVEH
-376 LPFVDRQSY
+376 LPFWDRQDY
-385 LDLLLTRAVDVLAPI
+385 LDLLLNRATNVLL
-400 GASGQSAS
+400 STSA
-408 ESRTSG
+408 ESSRSSP
-414 RTHLIRTVVI
+414 RRLIRTVIV
-424 EAPEGMGKGRLFT
+424 EAPEGMGKSRLLS
-437 ELRREIQLGGGLF
+437 ELRREIQIGGGLF

-456 MTERTP
+456 TTERTA

-469 VLQIATALGERSKV
+469 VQQLASALGERSKV
-483 IAEHSDLLQL
+483 VADYAELLTL
-493 ARDRDRGGDEGA
+493 ARERGTDESST
-505 AGRLIEFLLA
+505 GRLTEFLIA

-521 FTLHLSELSKGTSE
+521 YCLHLSELSKGQVE

-544 AIAHNQA
+544 AIDHNQV

-557 STIPHQRLAPL
+557 STTPHAKLSPLLASL
-568 IAGLGR
+568 AR
-574 DQIAE
+574 DQLAE

-586 SPREMHTILTGIL
+586 TTREMHWVLQQVL
-599 GDDRATVSELAKA
+599 GDTSAIKDLVKA
-612 LDKLTGGHPLSFRET
+612 LNNLTGGHPLSFRET
-627 LRVLIEEGILARDA
+627 LRVLIEEGILVRDA
-641 DNWVF
+641 DDWVF
-646 RASSP
+646 RSNSP

-684 IEAPIDEEQL
+684 IEAPIDETQL
-694 AQLSDLRKSRFRRT
+694 AQISDLRRSRFRRT

-713 GEGLVVRNAVSGS
+713 GEGLVVRNNANYVS
-726 STVALAHEA
+726 LAHES

-740 RQRYSDSLD
+740 RRRYADSLD
-749 ETRLDLAA
+749 ETRLDLAS

-762 DAIDSNFVFLKVR
+762 DVIDSNFVFLKVR

-799 VGQAQLGAQVLER
+799 VGQAQLGAAVLER

-827 RLLEAKLLLLNQGA
+827 RLLEAKLLLLNQGG
-841 GALEDPRR
+841 GALDDPRR
-849 EAAHYEAGI
+849 ETAHYEAGI

-878 DRNAGDASED
+878 ERFSAELIDD
-888 MERTLYRLSRA
+888 MEVTLERLERA
-899 AEAAKMARDRV
+899 AAAARMARDRV

-915 SNRRAEVLLQAGEIE
+915 SNRRAEVLLSAGEIE
-930 QAGSY
+930 QAGAY
-935 SRKAMEILEL
+935 SRKAMEIL
-945 DDANDVDV
+945 DVSDAADIDV

-992 QSYLSGIAFLAV
+992 ASYLSGIAFLAV

-1009 ERAIPETEEAIAQL
+1009 ERAIPETEAAIEQL
-1023 RSAKVPR
+1023 RAAKTPR

-1047 QLEEAAHA
+1047 QLEQAAAA
-1055 FEEAISIASLFGLAQ
+1055 FNEAISIAANFGLDQ

-1081 TRARLGSVEEG
+1081 TLARLGQVEEG
-1092 AELLATARRDMQ
+1092 AEKLAAARRGMQ
-1104 SAGDQVTLQQLR
+1104 HSSGDQVTLQQLR

-1162 ERDIGTH
+1162 ERDIGTN
-1169 FIEVPTAPTRES
+1169 FIEASTPEIESAPE
-1181 PPDEDTV
+1181 EDTV
-1188 RTRPVP
+1188 RTRPIA

>member
-1 MTDIPKKI
+1 MTEIPKKI
-9 AGRYQIKQLLG
+9 AGRYHIKELLG

-39 ALKVIRSD
+39 ALKVIRTD
-47 ATLEPRGTRSRSGLD
+47 ASMDPRGTRSRS
-62 SSKVLD
+62 
-68 SSKPIDGTRS
+68 IDGQSSGRS
-78 SEARSSSSHAVPS
+78 ASSSRSRFSRRSRVGTRTSRNFAS
-91 SSSSSPSRFLQSRK
+91 GASPSP
-105 SAISRT
+105 A
-111 NRNFGSASPNE
+111 
-122 SDDVTE
+122 DDITE
-128 KFKDEFRLL
+128 AFKDEFLLL
-137 TQLHH
+137 TKLHH
-142 PNLAAVYE
+142 PNLATVYE
-150 FGRCEEIDGVY
+150 FGRCAEIDGFY
-161 FTQELVEGVYLTDFL
+161 FTQELVEGVYLSDFL
-176 QAKPREVV
+176 DGKSREVI

-212 VLVTTRSDGQPQAK
+212 VLVTNREGQIHAK
-226 LIDFGLARVLRTT
+226 LIDFGLARMLRTKDG
-239 EGNVEHEETDVVLG
+239 EKAEEELETILG

-258 APEKVQGKKTDSRSD
+258 APEKVKGQKTDSRSD

-293 RDFEEALRAQKDWRQ
+293 RDFEEALRAQKDWRP

-371 VLVEH
+371 VFVEH
-376 LPFVDRQSY
+376 LPFADRQSY
-385 LDLLLTRAVDVLAPI
+385 LDLLLRRASDILLPED
-400 GASGQSAS
+400 AS
-408 ESRTSG
+408 ESSRSHGT
-414 RTHLIRTVVI
+414 RRLIRTVIV
-424 EAPEGMGKGRLFT
+424 EAPEGMGKSRLLG
-437 ELRREIQLGGGLF
+437 ELRREIQIGGGLF

-456 MTERTP
+456 TTERTA

-469 VLQIATALGERSKV
+469 VIQLATALGERSKV
-483 IAEHSDLLQL
+483 VADYSELLRL
-493 ARDRDRGGDEGA
+493 ARERGTDEGEI
-505 AGRLIEFLLA
+505 GRLMEFLIA

-521 FTLHLSELSKGTSE
+521 FCLHLTELSKGLSE
-535 FARFEQLAR
+535 FVRFEQLAR
-544 AIAHNQA
+544 AIDHNDA

-557 STIPHQRLAPL
+557 STTPHTKLTPL
-568 IAGLGR
+568 ISNLTK
-574 DQIAE
+574 DQLAE

-586 SPREMHTILTGIL
+586 TRREMHSVLKGVL
-599 GDDRATVSELAKA
+599 GDSPALRDLVKA
-612 LDKLTGGHPLSFRET
+612 LDNLTGGHPLSFRET

-641 DNWVF
+641 DDWVF
-646 RASSP
+646 RANSP

-666 RLDAQGVSAWE
+666 RLDSQGVSAWE
-677 IASILYL
+677 IASILFL
-684 IEAPIDEEQL
+684 VEAPIEEAQL
-694 AQLSDLRKSRFRRT
+694 AQLSDLRRSRFRRA

-713 GEGLVVRNAVSGS
+713 GEGLIVRNAGAATSLVS
-726 STVALAHEA
+726 LAHES

-740 RQRYSDSLD
+740 RRRYADSLD

-762 DAIDSNFVFLKVR
+762 EIRDGNFVILKVR

-799 VGQAQLGAQVLER
+799 VGQAQLGAMVIER

-878 DRNAGDASED
+878 DRYSAEYVDD
-888 MERTLYRLSRA
+888 MEVTLYNLERA
-899 AEAAKMARDRV
+899 AEAAKKARDRV

-915 SNRRAEVLLQAGEIE
+915 SNRRAEVLLSAGEVE

-935 SRKAMEILEL
+935 SRKAMEILDL

-953 CHIIGVRLR
+953 CHIVGVRLR

-1009 ERAIPETEEAIAQL
+1009 DQAIPETEEAIEHL
-1023 RSAKVPR
+1023 RAAKVPR

-1041 LYLRNG
+1041 LYLRAG
-1047 QLEEAAHA
+1047 ELEKAAKA
-1055 FEEAISIASLFGLAQ
+1055 FNEAISIASLFGVDQ

-1081 TRARLGSVEEG
+1081 TLARLGEVEEG
-1092 AELLATARRDMQ
+1092 AEKLATARAAMQ
-1104 SAGDQVTLQQLR
+1104 ASSGDQVTLQQLR

-1148 ISFVHWAQ
+1148 VSFVHWAQ

-1162 ERDIGTH
+1162 ERDIGTN
-1169 FIEVPTAPTRES
+1169 FIDASSLPEPATAPE
-1181 PPDEDTV
+1181 EDTV
-1188 RTRPVP
+1188 RTRPIG

>member
-9 AGRYQIKQLLG
+9 AGRYHIKELLG

-47 ATLEPRGTRSRSGLD
+47 GAADPRGTRSRSLD
-62 SSKVLD
+62 
-68 SSKPIDGTRS
+68 G
-78 SEARSSSSHAVPS
+78 SSSQS
-91 SSSSSPSRFLQSRK
+91 SSRSRFGRYSR
-105 SAISRT
+105 AGSRT
-111 NRNFGSASPNE
+111 NRKNFTSNPSPAP

-128 KFKDEFRLL
+128 RFKDEFLLL
-137 TQLHH
+137 TRLHH
-142 PNLAAVYE
+142 PNLATVYE
-150 FGRCEEIDGVY
+150 FGRCDEIDGVY
-161 FTQELVEGVYLTDFL
+161 FTQELVEGVYLSEFL
-176 QAKPREVV
+176 EAKSRELI
-184 VDIFVQLARALDYIH
+184 VDVFVQLARALDYIH
-199 ALGLVHEDIKPTN
+199 ALGMVHEDIKPTN
-212 VLVTTRSDGQPQAK
+212 VLVTNHHGQAQAK
-226 LIDFGLARVLRTT
+226 LIDFGLARVLRNGPDG
-239 EGNVEHEETDVVLG
+239 EGGEEEGSDDVHG

-258 APEKVQGKKTDSRSD
+258 APEKIRGEKTDSRSD

-293 RDFEEALRAQKDWRQ
+293 RDFEEALRAQKDWRP
-308 ELAGALLKQSGPVV
+308 ELAGALLKQAGPVV
-322 AELIGRMLHPDPERR
+322 AELIGRMLNPDPERR

-347 LLRREPSHIRERQ
+347 LLRREPSHIRDRQ
-360 DSKEDRAEFAR
+360 DNQEDRAEFAR
-371 VLVEH
+371 VFVEH
-376 LPFVDRQSY
+376 LPFADRQSY
-385 LDLLLTRAVDVLAPI
+385 LDLLLTRATDVLLPEL
-400 GASGQSAS
+400 SAES
-408 ESRTSG
+408 SRTQG
-414 RTHLIRTVVI
+414 KNRLIRAVII
-424 EAPEGMGKGRLFT
+424 EAPEGMGKSRLLG
-437 ELRREIQLGGGLF
+437 ELRREIQIGGGLF

-456 MTERTP
+456 TTERTA

-469 VLQIATALGERSKV
+469 VLQLATALGERSKV
-483 IAEHSDLLQL
+483 IADYAELLQL
-493 ARDRDRGGDEGA
+493 ARDRGTDESA
-505 AGRLIEFLLA
+505 AGRLMEFLIA

-521 FTLHLSELSKGTSE
+521 YCLHLSELSKGLSE
-535 FARFEQLAR
+535 FVRFEQLAR
-544 AIAHNQA
+544 AIDHNSA
-551 PLLLCA
+551 PLLLCG
-557 STIPHQRLAPL
+557 SSIPHTKLGPLLATL
-568 IAGLGR
+568 AR
-574 DQIAE
+574 DQLAE
-579 TWNLRPF
+579 NWSLRPF
-586 SPREMHTILTGIL
+586 TRREMHSVLQGVL
-599 GDDRATVSELAKA
+599 GETPAIRELVKA
-612 LDKLTGGHPLSFRET
+612 LDNLTGGHPLSFRET

-641 DNWVF
+641 DDWVF
-646 RASSP
+646 RSNSP

-684 IEAPIDEEQL
+684 IEAPIEETQL
-694 AQLSDLRKSRFRRT
+694 AQLSDLRKSRFRRAI
-708 LDRLE
+708 DRLE
-713 GEGLVVRNAVSGS
+713 GEGLIVR
-726 STVALAHEA
+726 STTSATSHITLAHES

-740 RQRYSDSLD
+740 RRRYADSLD
-749 ETRLDLAA
+749 ETRLDLAT
-757 RIDEL
+757 RIDDLEV
-762 DAIDSNFVFLKVR
+762 IDSNFVFLKVR

-799 VGQAQLGAQVLER
+799 VGQAQLGASVLER
-812 LIRRLRQHGGTAAIP
+812 LIRRLRMHGGTAAIP
-827 RLLEAKLLLLNQGA
+827 RLLEAKLLLLNQGS
-841 GALEDPRR
+841 GALDDPRR
-849 EAAHYEAGI
+849 EIAHYEAGI
-858 LLAELM
+858 LLSELM

-878 DRNAGDASED
+878 DRATAEVDDD
-888 MERTLYRLSRA
+888 MELTLYRLSRA
-899 AEAAKMARDRV
+899 ASAAQRARDRV

-915 SNRRAEVLLQAGEIE
+915 SNRRAEVLLSAGEIE

-935 SRKAMEILEL
+935 SRKAMEILDL

-977 EMGKPIAARVPVVQR
+977 EMGKPVAARVPVVQR

-1009 ERAIPETEEAIAQL
+1009 DRAIPETLQAIEQVRAA
-1023 RSAKVPR
+1023 RVPR

-1041 LYLRNG
+1041 LYLRAG
-1047 QLEEAAHA
+1047 QLEPAAAA
-1055 FEEAISIASLFGLAQ
+1055 FNEAIDIAALFGLDH

-1081 TRARLGSVEEG
+1081 TLARLGKVEEG
-1092 AELLATARRDMQ
+1092 AVQLATARRRMQ
-1104 SAGDQVTLQQLR
+1104 QSSGDQVTLQQLR

-1122 AHMMGQTPR
+1122 AHIMGQTPR

-1162 ERDIGTH
+1162 ERDIGTN
-1169 FIEVPTAPTRES
+1169 FIESTNIPEPATA
-1181 PPDEDTV
+1181 PDEDTV
-1188 RTRPVP
+1188 RTRPIG

>member
-1 MTDIPKKI
+1 MRWIQFSRGQRRFASMTDIPKKI
-9 AGRYQIKQLLG
+9 AGRYHIKELLG

-39 ALKVIRSD
+39 ALKVIRTD
-47 ATLEPRGTRSRSGLD
+47 ASLDPRGTRSRSLD
-62 SSKVLD
+62 
-68 SSKPIDGTRS
+68 GH
-78 SEARSSSSHAVPS
+78 SSSQS
-91 SSSSSPSRFLQSRK
+91 SSRSRFGRYSR
-105 SAISRT
+105 AGTRT
-111 NRNFGSASPNE
+111 NRKSFTSNPSPAPN
-122 SDDVTE
+122 DDITE
-128 KFKDEFRLL
+128 AFKDEFLRL
-137 TQLHH
+137 TRLHH

-150 FGRCEEIDGVY
+150 FGRCDEIDGVY
-161 FTQELVEGVYLTDFL
+161 FTQELVEGVYLGEFL
-176 QAKPREVV
+176 EGKSREVV
-184 VDIFVQLARALDYIH
+184 VDVFVQLARVLDYIH
-199 ALGLVHEDIKPTN
+199 ALGMVHEDIKPTN
-212 VLVTTRSDGQPQAK
+212 VLVTNHNGQPQAK
-226 LIDFGLARVLRTT
+226 LIDFGLARVLRKGP
-239 EGNVEHEETDVVLG
+239 EGEAEEDDTDTVLG

-258 APEKVQGKKTDSRSD
+258 APEKIRGEKTDSRSD

-293 RDFEEALRAQKDWRQ
+293 RDFEEALRAQKDWRP

-322 AELIGRMLHPDPERR
+322 AELIGRMLNPDPERR

-347 LLRREPSHIRERQ
+347 LLRREPSHIRDRQ
-360 DSKEDRAEFAR
+360 DNKEDRAEFAR
-371 VLVEH
+371 VFVEH
-376 LPFVDRQSY
+376 LTFADRQSY
-385 LDLLLTRAVDVLAPI
+385 LDLLLTRATDVMLPDLTPDAARSHANQLSH
-400 GASGQSAS
+400 G
-408 ESRTSG
+408 
-414 RTHLIRTVVI
+414 LIRTIIV
-424 EAPEGMGKGRLFT
+424 EAPEGMGKSRLLG
-437 ELRREIQLGGGLF
+437 EVRREIQIGGGLF

-456 MTERTP
+456 TTERTA

-469 VLQIATALGERSKV
+469 VLQLATALGERSKV
-483 IAEHSDLLQL
+483 IADYAELLQL
-493 ARDRDRGGDEGA
+493 ARDRGTDESA
-505 AGRLIEFLLA
+505 AGRLMEFLIA

-521 FTLHLSELSKGTSE
+521 YCLHLSELSKGLSE
-535 FARFEQLAR
+535 FVRFEQLAR
-544 AIAHNQA
+544 AIDHNKA
-551 PLLLCA
+551 PLLLCGT
-557 STIPHQRLAPL
+557 STPHTKLGPLLATL
-568 IAGLGR
+568 AR
-574 DQIAE
+574 DQLAE
-579 TWNLRPF
+579 TWSLRPF
-586 SPREMHTILTGIL
+586 TRREMHFVLQGVL
-599 GDDRATVSELAKA
+599 GETPAIRELVKA
-612 LDKLTGGHPLSFRET
+612 LDNLTGGHPLSFRET

-641 DNWVF
+641 DDWVF
-646 RASSP
+646 RANSP

-666 RLDAQGVSAWE
+666 RLDSQGVSAWE

-684 IEAPIDEEQL
+684 IEAPIEEAQL
-694 AQLSDLRKSRFRRT
+694 AQLSDLRKSRFRRAI
-708 LDRLE
+708 DRLE
-713 GEGLVVRNAVSGS
+713 GEGLIVRTATNHI
-726 STVALAHEA
+726 TLAHES

-740 RQRYSDSLD
+740 RRRYADSLD
-749 ETRLDLAA
+749 ETRLDLAT
-757 RIDEL
+757 RIDDLEV
-762 DAIDSNFVFLKVR
+762 IDSNFVFLKVR

-799 VGQAQLGAQVLER
+799 VGQAQLGAVVLER
-812 LIRRLRQHGGTAAIP
+812 LIRRLRMHGGTAAIP
-827 RLLEAKLLLLNQGA
+827 RLLEAKLLLLNQGG
-841 GALEDPRR
+841 GALDDPRR
-849 EAAHYEAGI
+849 EIAHYEAGI

-878 DRNAGDASED
+878 DRSTAEVDDD
-888 MERTLYRLSRA
+888 MELTLYRLARA
-899 AEAAKMARDRV
+899 AAAAERARDRV

-915 SNRRAEVLLQAGEIE
+915 SNRRAEVLLSAGEIE

-935 SRKAMEILEL
+935 SRKAMEILDL

-1009 ERAIPETEEAIAQL
+1009 DRAIPETVQAIEQL
-1023 RSAKVPR
+1023 RAARVPR

-1041 LYLRNG
+1041 LYLRAG
-1047 QLEEAAHA
+1047 QLEPAAMA
-1055 FEEAISIASLFGLAQ
+1055 FNEAIDIAALFGVDQ

-1081 TRARLGSVEEG
+1081 TLARLGKVEEG
-1092 AELLATARRDMQ
+1092 AVKLAAARRSMQ
-1104 SAGDQVTLQQLR
+1104 QGSGDQVTLQQLR

-1162 ERDIGTH
+1162 ERDIGTN
-1169 FIEVPTAPTRES
+1169 FIEATNIPELAS
-1181 PPDEDTV
+1181 APDEDTV
-1188 RTRPVP
+1188 RTRPIG

>member
-9 AGRYQIKQLLG
+9 AGRYHIKELLG

-39 ALKVIRSD
+39 ALKVIRTD
-47 ATLEPRGTRSRSGLD
+47 ASLDPRGTRSRSLD
-62 SSKVLD
+62 
-68 SSKPIDGTRS
+68 GN
-78 SEARSSSSHAVPS
+78 SSSQS
-91 SSSSSPSRFLQSRK
+91 SSRSRFGRYSR
-105 SAISRT
+105 AGSRT
-111 NRNFGSASPNE
+111 NRKNFTSNPSPAPN
-122 SDDVTE
+122 DDVTE
-128 KFKDEFRLL
+128 AFKDEFLLL
-137 TQLHH
+137 TRLHH
-142 PNLAAVYE
+142 PNLATVYE
-150 FGRCEEIDGVY
+150 FGRCDEFDGVY
-161 FTQELVEGVYLTDFL
+161 FTQELVEGVYLSEFVE
-176 QAKPREVV
+176 AKPREVI
-184 VDIFVQLARALDYIH
+184 VDVFVQLARALDYIH
-199 ALGLVHEDIKPTN
+199 ALGMVHEDIKPTN
-212 VLVTTRSDGQPQAK
+212 VLVTNHNGQAQAK
-226 LIDFGLARVLRTT
+226 LIDFGLARVLRKGPDA
-239 EGNVEHEETDVVLG
+239 EAGEEEDNDIILG

-258 APEKVQGKKTDSRSD
+258 APEKIRGEKTDSRSD

-293 RDFEEALRAQKDWRQ
+293 RDFEEALRAQKDWRP

-322 AELIGRMLHPDPERR
+322 AELIGRMLNPDPERR

-347 LLRREPSHIRERQ
+347 LLRREPSHIRDRQ
-360 DSKEDRAEFAR
+360 DNKEDRAEFAR
-371 VLVEH
+371 VFVEH
-376 LPFVDRQSY
+376 LPFADRQSY
-385 LDLLLTRAVDVLAPI
+385 LDLLLTRATDVLLPEL
-400 GASGQSAS
+400 AS
-408 ESRTSG
+408 EGSRSHG
-414 RTHLIRTVVI
+414 KHRLIRAVII
-424 EAPEGMGKGRLFT
+424 EAPEGMGKARLLS
-437 ELRREIQLGGGLF
+437 EVRREIQIGGGLF

-456 MTERTP
+456 TTERTA

-469 VLQIATALGERSKV
+469 VLQLATALGERSKV
-483 IAEHSDLLQL
+483 IADYAELLQL
-493 ARDRDRGGDEGA
+493 ARDRGTDESA
-505 AGRLIEFLLA
+505 AGRLMEFLIA

-521 FTLHLSELSKGTSE
+521 YCLHLSELSKGLSE
-535 FARFEQLAR
+535 FSRFEQLAR
-544 AIAHNQA
+544 AIDHNEA
-551 PLLLCA
+551 PLLLCGS
-557 STIPHQRLAPL
+557 STPHTKLGPLLATL
-568 IAGLGR
+568 AR
-574 DQIAE
+574 DQLAE
-579 TWNLRPF
+579 NWSLRPF
-586 SPREMHTILTGIL
+586 TRREMHFVLQGVL
-599 GDDRATVSELAKA
+599 GETAAIRELVKA
-612 LDKLTGGHPLSFRET
+612 LDNLTGGHPLSFRET

-641 DNWVF
+641 DDWVF
-646 RASSP
+646 RSNSP

-666 RLDAQGVSAWE
+666 RLDSQGVSAWE

-684 IEAPIDEEQL
+684 IEAPIEETQL
-694 AQLSDLRKSRFRRT
+694 AQLSDLRKSRFRRAIE
-708 LDRLE
+708 RLE
-713 GEGLVVRNAVSGS
+713 GEGLIVRSTTSGTS
-726 STVALAHEA
+726 HITLAHES

-740 RQRYSDSLD
+740 RRRYADSLD
-749 ETRLDLAA
+749 ETRLDLAT
-757 RIDEL
+757 RIDDLEV
-762 DAIDSNFVFLKVR
+762 IDSNFVFLKVR

-799 VGQAQLGAQVLER
+799 VGQAQLGAVVLER
-812 LIRRLRQHGGTAAIP
+812 LIRRLRMHGGTAAIP
-827 RLLEAKLLLLNQGA
+827 RLLEAKLLLLNQGS
-841 GALEDPRR
+841 GALDDPRR
-849 EAAHYEAGI
+849 EIAHYEAGI

-878 DRNAGDASED
+878 DRSTAEVDDD
-888 MERTLYRLSRA
+888 MELTLHRLARA
-899 AEAAKMARDRV
+899 AAAAQRARDRV

-915 SNRRAEVLLQAGEIE
+915 SNRRAEVLLSAGEIE

-935 SRKAMEILEL
+935 SRKAMEILDL

-1009 ERAIPETEEAIAQL
+1009 DRAIPETVQAIEQVRAA
-1023 RSAKVPR
+1023 RVPR

-1041 LYLRNG
+1041 LYLRAG
-1047 QLEEAAHA
+1047 QLEPASKA
-1055 FEEAISIASLFGLAQ
+1055 FNEAIDIAALFGLDQ

-1081 TRARLGSVEEG
+1081 TLARLGKVEEG
-1092 AELLATARRDMQ
+1092 AVKLADARRGMQ
-1104 SAGDQVTLQQLR
+1104 QGSGDQVTLQQLR

-1162 ERDIGTH
+1162 ERDIGTN
-1169 FIEVPTAPTRES
+1169 FIEAANIPELAS
-1181 PPDEDTV
+1181 APDEDTV
-1188 RTRPVP
+1188 RTRPIG

>member
-9 AGRYQIKQLLG
+9 AGRYHIKELLG

-25 AVYRAEDELEDREV
+25 AVYRAEDELEEREV

-47 ATLEPRGTRSRSGLD
+47 ATMDPRGTRSRS
-62 SSKVLD
+62 V
-68 SSKPIDGTRS
+68 DG
-78 SEARSSSSHAVPS
+78 HS
-91 SSSSSPSRFLQSRK
+91 SSSSRSRFGRPSRAGRTSRNSFVAGASPSQ
-105 SAISRT
+105 
-111 NRNFGSASPNE
+111 NDN
-122 SDDVTE
+122 VTE
-128 KFKDEFRLL
+128 AFKDEFLLL
-137 TQLHH
+137 TRLHH

-150 FGRCEEIDGVY
+150 FGRCDEFEGVY
-161 FTQELVEGVYLTDFL
+161 FTQELIEGAYLSEFL
-176 QAKPREVV
+176 EDKPREVI
-184 VDIFVQLARALDYIH
+184 VDVFVQLARALDYIH
-199 ALGLVHEDIKPTN
+199 ALGMVHEDIKPTN
-212 VLVTTRSDGQPQAK
+212 VLVTVRADGQPQAK
-226 LIDFGLARVLRTT
+226 LIDFGLAKVLRKPKADNSS
-239 EGNVEHEETDVVLG
+239 EDEDVVVDVVLG

-258 APEKVQGKKTDSRSD
+258 APEKVQGKKTDIRSD

-286 GSKPFPS
+286 GTKPFPS
-293 RDFEEALRAQKDWRQ
+293 RDFEEALRAQKDWRP
-308 ELAGALLKQSGPVV
+308 ELAGALLKQAGPVV
-322 AELIGRMLHPDPERR
+322 AELVGRMLNPDPERR

-347 LLRREPSHIRERQ
+347 LLRREPSHIRDRQ
-360 DSKEDRAEFAR
+360 ESKEDRAEFAR
-371 VLVEH
+371 VFVEH
-376 LPFVDRQSY
+376 LPFTDRQNY
-385 LDLLLTRAVDVLAPI
+385 LDLLLTRATDVLLPADSAESSRSH
-400 GASGQSAS
+400 GAH
-408 ESRTSG
+408 R
-414 RTHLIRTVVI
+414 LIRTLVI
-424 EAPEGMGKGRLFT
+424 EAPEGMGKSRLLG
-437 ELRREIQLGGGLF
+437 ELRREVQIGGGLF

-456 MTERTP
+456 TTERTA

-469 VLQIATALGERSKV
+469 VQQLASALGERSKV
-483 IAEHSDLLQL
+483 VADYAELLAL
-493 ARDRDRGGDEGA
+493 ARNRGTDESA
-505 AGRLIEFLLA
+505 AGRLMEFLIA
-515 ACRERP
+515 ACSERP
-521 FTLHLSELSKGTSE
+521 YCLHLSELAKGQSE

-544 AIAHNQA
+544 AIDHNQA

-557 STIPHQRLAPL
+557 TTTPHTKLTPLLASL
-568 IAGLGR
+568 AR
-574 DQIAE
+574 DQLAE

-586 SPREMHTILTGIL
+586 TRREMHSVLQGVL
-599 GDDRATVSELAKA
+599 GDTSAIRDLVKA
-612 LDKLTGGHPLSFRET
+612 LDNLTGGHPLSFRET
-627 LRVLIEEGILARDA
+627 LRVLIEESILVRDA
-641 DNWVF
+641 DDWAF
-646 RASSP
+646 RSSSP

-666 RLDAQGVSAWE
+666 RLDSQGVSAWE

-684 IEAPIDEEQL
+684 IEAPIDEDQL
-694 AQLSDLRKSRFRRT
+694 AQLSDLRRSRFRRT

-713 GEGLVVRNAVSGS
+713 GEGLIVRGGAGTNHVS
-726 STVALAHEA
+726 LAHES

-740 RQRYSDSLD
+740 RRRYADSLD
-749 ETRLDLAA
+749 ETRLDLAS

-762 DAIDSNFVFLKVR
+762 DVIDSNFVFLKVR

-799 VGQAQLGAQVLER
+799 VGQAQLGAAVLER

-841 GALEDPRR
+841 GALDDPRR
-849 EAAHYEAGI
+849 ETAHYEAGI

-878 DRNAGDASED
+878 ERFSAELIDD
-888 MERTLYRLSRA
+888 MEVTLYRLERA
-899 AEAAKMARDRV
+899 AAAAQMARDRV

-915 SNRRAEVLLQAGEIE
+915 ANRRAEVLLSAGEIE
-930 QAGSY
+930 QAGSD
-935 SRKAMEILEL
+935 SRKAMEILEV

-1009 ERAIPETEEAIAQL
+1009 ERAIPETEQAIEQL
-1023 RSAKVPR
+1023 RAAKVPR

-1047 QLEEAAHA
+1047 QLEPAAAA
-1055 FEEAISIASLFGLAQ
+1055 FNEAIGIASLFGLDQ

-1081 TRARLGSVEEG
+1081 TLARLGQVEEG
-1092 AELLATARRDMQ
+1092 AERLAAARRGMQ
-1104 SAGDQVTLQQLR
+1104 HSSGDQVTLQQLR

-1162 ERDIGTH
+1162 ERDIGTN
-1169 FIEVPTAPTRES
+1169 FIESASPELES
-1181 PPDEDTV
+1181 TPEEDTV
-1188 RTRPVP
+1188 RTRPIA

>member
-9 AGRYQIKQLLG
+9 AGRYQIKELLG

-25 AVYRAEDELEDREV
+25 AVYRAEDELEDRDV

-47 ATLEPRGTRSRSGLD
+47 ASMDPRGTRSRSLD
-62 SSKVLD
+62 PQSSG
-68 SSKPIDGTRS
+68 SSSRSRFRYSRGGTRTS
-78 SEARSSSSHAVPS
+78 
-91 SSSSSPSRFLQSRK
+91 
-105 SAISRT
+105 
-111 NRNFGSASPNE
+111 RNFQHGPSPAQ
-122 SDDVTE
+122 DDNVTE
-128 KFKDEFRLL
+128 AFKEEFMRLAK
-137 TQLHH
+137 LHH

-150 FGRCEEIDGVY
+150 FGRCDEFEGVY
-161 FTQELVEGVYLTDFL
+161 FTQELVEGVYLSDFL
-176 QAKPREVV
+176 DGKPREVI

-212 VLVTTRSDGQPQAK
+212 VLVTTRPDGQPQAK
-226 LIDFGLARVLRTT
+226 LIDFGLARWFKNEKTDKP
-239 EGNVEHEETDVVLG
+239 EGEEEESDDVVLG

-258 APEKVQGKKTDSRSD
+258 APEKIRGLKTDSRSD

-293 RDFEEALRAQKDWRQ
+293 RDFEEALRAQKDWRP
-308 ELAGALLKQSGPVV
+308 ELAGALLKQAGPVV

-371 VLVEH
+371 VFVEH
-376 LPFVDRQSY
+376 LPFTDRQSY
-385 LDLLLTRAVDVLAPI
+385 LDLLLTRATDVLLPED
-400 GASGQSAS
+400 SA
-408 ESRTSG
+408 EASRTRGSA
-414 RTHLIRTVVI
+414 RLIRTIIV
-424 EAPEGMGKGRLFT
+424 EAPEGMGKSRLLD
-437 ELRREIQLGGGLF
+437 ELRREIQIGGGLF
-450 VESSCW
+450 IETSCW
-456 MTERTP
+456 TNERTA
-462 LGAFGPV
+462 LGAFGSV
-469 VLQIATALGERSKV
+469 VLQLATALGERSKV
-483 IAEHSDLLQL
+483 VADYAELLRL
-493 ARDRDRGGDEGA
+493 ARERGTDEGA
-505 AGRLIEFLLA
+505 AGRLMEFLIA

-521 FTLHLSELSKGTSE
+521 FCLHLSELAKGQGE
-535 FARFEQLAR
+535 FMRFEQLAR
-544 AIAHNQA
+544 AIDHNEA
-551 PLLLCA
+551 PLLLCV
-557 STIPHQRLAPL
+557 STTPHAKVSPLLANL
-568 IAGLGR
+568 TR
-574 DQIAE
+574 DQLAE
-579 TWNLRPF
+579 SWHLRPF
-586 SPREMHTILTGIL
+586 AVRDMHSVLQGVL
-599 GDDRATVSELAKA
+599 GDTPAIKDLVKA
-612 LDKLTGGHPLSFRET
+612 LNNLTGGHPLSFRET

-641 DNWVF
+641 DDWVF
-646 RASSP
+646 RANSP
-651 AAQNLHQTLAQRSEA
+651 AAQNLHQTLATRSEA

-677 IASILYL
+677 VASVLYL
-684 IEAPIDEEQL
+684 IEAPIEESQL
-694 AQLSDLRKSRFRRT
+694 AQLSDLRRSRFRRT
-708 LDRLE
+708 IDRLE
-713 GEGLVVRNAVSGS
+713 GEGLIVRTTDGHIS
-726 STVALAHEA
+726 LAHES

-740 RQRYSDSLD
+740 RRRYADSLD

-762 DAIDSNFVFLKVR
+762 EVLDSNFVYLKIR

-799 VGQAQLGAQVLER
+799 VGQAQLGAAVLER

-841 GALEDPRR
+841 GALDDPRR

-858 LLAELM
+858 LLSELM

-878 DRNAGDASED
+878 DRYTSDILED
-888 MERTLYRLSRA
+888 MEQTLYRLERA
-899 AEAAKMARDRV
+899 AEAAKKARDRV

-915 SNRRAEVLLQAGEIE
+915 ANRRAEVLLTAGEIE
-930 QAGSY
+930 QAAAH
-935 SRKAMEILEL
+935 SRKAMDILQL
-945 DDANDVDV
+945 DDAQDVDV

-962 CLSLSGQL
+962 CLSLAGQL

-977 EMGKPIAARVPVVQR
+977 EMGKPIAVRVPVVQR

-1009 ERAIPETEEAIAQL
+1009 DRAIPETEQAIEQL
-1023 RSAKVPR
+1023 RAAKLPR
-1030 LLHTPLHNLGD
+1030 LLHTPLHNIGD
-1041 LYLRNG
+1041 LYLRAN
-1047 QLEEAAHA
+1047 QLDSAARA
-1055 FEEAISIASLFGLAQ
+1055 FEEAITIAKLFGIDQ
-1070 AVHLNRGFLGY
+1070 AVQLNRGFLGY
-1081 TRARLGSVEEG
+1081 AYARLGRVEEG
-1092 AELLATARRDMQ
+1092 AEMLASARRTMQ
-1104 SAGDQVTLQQLR
+1104 AGHGDQVTLQQLR

-1162 ERDIGTH
+1162 ERDIGTN
-1169 FIEVPTAPTRES
+1169 FIESPTIPELASAPES
-1181 PPDEDTV
+1181 DTV
-1188 RTRPVP
+1188 RTRPIG